1 MAITAISDVI
11 VPEVF
16 FSYLQEEDLNVNR
29 LIQAS
34 PAVVSDP
41 MVAAGLA
48 GGGKIFSIPGWKS
61 TENDADSVTT
71 DDATAITPSAIT
83 GRKQDAVRLERANA
97 WSSADLVAQLAGS
110 DPMAHAATKV
120 GQVRNSRRQVAMINT
135 LNGLFD
141 ASGSLEATHLND
153 VAEKTTV
160 GSAAASTSIAASVV
174 IDSAEPFGDMW
185 NPSEYTLV
193 VHGDTYRLLQKQNL
207 ITFQP
212 TAAQDIGFGTYLG
225 MTLVVDDG
233 LPKTVFDTTGLWY
246 RSYLLG
252 PESVTVTVGQPRIP
266 VEVEREALQ
275 GTGGGVES
283 LVVRDTYVVHPY
295 GLRFTSTTVAG
306 ETPSNTEM
314 ATVANWVKVWEDKA
328 IKVAAIDHNNIAA

>member
-1 MAITAISDVI
+1 MANTEIGDVI

-41 MVAAGLA
+41 NLVGALQSGGLT
-48 GGGKIFSIPGWKS
+48 FNVPGWVS
-61 TENDADSVTT
+61 TENDADTPTNDQAGDVLA
-71 DDATAITPSAIT
+71 ATAVTARRQT
-83 GRKQDAVRLERANA
+83 AVRLERANA
-97 WSSADLVAQLAGS
+97 WSAADLASQLAGS
-110 DPMAHAATKV
+110 DAMAHAASKV
-120 GQVRNSRRQVAMINT
+120 GQNRNSRRQVATIAA
-135 LNGLFD
+135 LNGLF
-141 ASGSLEATHLND
+141 AATGALNGSHLND
-153 VAEKTTV
+153 IAEKTTGAGTV
-160 GSAAASTSIAASVV
+160 AESISAGAIIDTAA
-174 IDSAEPFGDMW
+174 PMGDMW
-185 NPSEYTLV
+185 NPSVMTMV

-233 LPKTVFDTTGLWY
+233 LPKTLYDTSFFWY

-252 PESVTVTVGQPRIP
+252 PESISLSVGTPRVP

-275 GTGGGVES
+275 GDGGGIET
-283 LVVRDTYVVHPY
+283 LVVRDTYCVHPY
-295 GLRFTSTTVAG
+295 GTRFTSDTITG
-306 ETPSNTEM
+306 ETPSN
-314 ATVANWVKVWEDKA
+314 ADLAVADNWTQVFADKA
-328 IKVAAIDHNNIAA
+328 VKIMALDHNNTPA